1 MGDKTSNL
9 ASKEEMSTFGIK
21 YLRSHLYAWLM
32 IAFAIT
38 QFYVNESEKN
48 HNNQITRPTPV
59 SARQEGTP
67 VYVSGKIKLHSPQSP
82 YVKPGNFLRIEQV
95 AEVYGFSEWTGSR
108 GKLLRGLAWT
118 DNPKDPKT
126 FGSEEYANEKMYTR
140 QYESHV
146 WGDEKASIE
155 SAGSTYTF
163 DSRQVEPNFKLD
175 DKAPAAAE
183 PATGKLRYFGPNP
196 NESSEWLHLYET
208 KECSIEPKPNCQRL
222 RLKVLAVPDGEVTL
236 IGDAKGQNLVPFRER
251 LIIGPGDLTAVLDS
265 TYVGNANATF
275 AEFGYFL
282 LLCIAL
288 YLARELT
295 AFIPVASKLATARRT
310 LLLAVSL
317 TLLCVY
323 AAGLWYL
330 WLIGSLAAWY
340 YLNKLR
346 LGAAS
351 KAA

>member
-1 MGDKTSNL
+1 MGDKNSNPD
-9 ASKEEMSTFGIK
+9 SKEEMSTFGIK

-38 QFYVNESEKN
+38 QFYVYESEKN
-48 HNNQITRPTPV
+48 LNEKITRPTPV

-67 VYVSGKIKLHSPQSP
+67 VYVTGKIQLQIPQSP
-82 YVKPGNFLRIEQV
+82 HVKPGNYLRIEQV
-95 AEVYGFSEWTGSR
+95 AEVYGFSEWTGPR

-126 FGSEEYANEKMYTR
+126 FGSDEYANEKMYTR
-140 QYESHV
+140 LYESRV
-146 WGDEKASIE
+146 WGDEKAAII
-155 SAGSTYTF
+155 SAGNAYTF

-175 DKAPAAAE
+175 DKAPPAAE
-183 PATGKLRYFGPNP
+183 SPAGKLRYFGPNP
-196 NESSEWLHLYET
+196 NESTEWLHLYET

-222 RLKVLAVPDGEVTL
+222 RLRVLAMPDGEVSL
-236 IGDAKGQNLVPFRER
+236 IGDVKGQNLVPFRER
-251 LIIGPGDLTAVLDS
+251 LIIGPGDLAAVLDS

-295 AFIPVASKLATARRT
+295 AFIPVVSTLATARRT
-310 LLLAVSL
+310 LLLAIAL
-317 TLLCVY
+317 TALCVY
-323 AAGLWYL
+323 VASLWYL

-346 LGAAS
+346 LGATS
-351 KAA
+351 KVG